1 MNLHS
6 NERHEGESWPDYKAR
21 RAASKA
27 AVRLMT
33 RGPTQEKYDAKK
45 HGISPDFGAWWL
57 GQHTSLV
64 HNGVRLERRLEKF
77 GKVMQSQRL
86 KAGKVRKHK
95 QYRHPLRDQY
105 GDAYTQVGRDP
116 LKRIGRDGKP
126 IRRVWLAGISA
137 QRGY

>member
-33 RGPTQEKYDAKK
+33 LGPRQEKFVPK
-45 HGISPDFGAWWL
+45 SPTDFVDMGFWWL
-57 GQHTSLV
+57 GQHKNTV
-64 HNGVRLERRLEKF
+64 HNGVRLARRLEKF
-77 GKVMQSQRL
+77 AKVMQSQRL
-86 KAGKVRKHK
+86 KASKVRKHK

-105 GDAYTQVGRDP
+105 GAFTQVGRDP

>member
-21 RAASKA
+21 RAESKA
-27 AVRLMT
+27 AVKHMT
-33 RGPTQEKYDAKK
+33 REPTEEKFVPASPTDVPDAS
-45 HGISPDFGAWWL
+45 GWWL
-57 GQHTSLV
+57 GQHKNTV
-64 HNGVRLERRLEKF
+64 HNGVRLERRLAKLA
-77 GKVMQSQRL
+77 KVMQSQRL

-116 LKRIGRDGKP
+116 LKRIGRDGKS